1 MSVQKHRNLG
11 LGPGGPFGAVEECG
25 KEETKGNREDW
36 RLIISLQFSLG
47 CRRQWVAS
55 PWLLLLFAGGQ
66 GGSLTSREAA
76 AFSCVLMPVDPGTRK
91 GPSQDI
97 FQIHLQ
103 TVSLFYLVMPWS
115 TQGALGLEVCFHPT
129 GRTFLWEL
137 DWKGWEKRIL
147 LSLYVFLPIHP
158 CQAAQQRTSWTLP

>member
-1 MSVQKHRNLG
+1 MGGGGNQREQRGLEADNKPSVQSG
-11 LGPGGPFGAVEECG
+11 LPLLVGGLALVTAP
-25 KEETKGNREDW
+25 
-36 RLIISLQFSLG
+36 L
-47 CRRQWVAS
+47 CR
-55 PWLLLLFAGGQ
+55 GQ

-103 TVSLFYLVMPWS
+103 TVSLFHLVMPWS

-147 LSLYVFLPIHP
+147 LSLLCVSSHP
-158 CQAAQQRTSWTLP
+158 PLTGSTAKNKLDSTPNLREL